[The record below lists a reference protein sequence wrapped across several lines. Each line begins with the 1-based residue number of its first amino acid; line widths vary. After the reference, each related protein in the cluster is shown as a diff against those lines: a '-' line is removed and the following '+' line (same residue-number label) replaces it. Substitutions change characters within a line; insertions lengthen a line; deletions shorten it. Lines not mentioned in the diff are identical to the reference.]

1 MTTRFVVAALTVL
14 VMAMSVGAAHGFTS
28 CSALSGLVT
37 ASPACDYDAPSTST
51 TPLTST
57 RIDAAADSP
66 SLQTVSRSSTSS
78 KSRRRA
84 TKGGRGADDVPAST
98 PVGRSGMK
106 GELNVTKPNAPA
118 EIGGRQY
125 SGHALD
131 RMQGRGF
138 TPSVVE
144 DAIAHG
150 RTAGGR
156 TGSAIHYSP
165 SNHLSVV
172 VGRNGR
178 VVTVSRGD
186 LRPR

>member
-1 MTTRFVVAALTVL
+1 MTRRLTLLLAALLAALTL
-14 VMAMSVGAAHGFTS
+14 APSAASADAQNRVGAFLSAALTHTPANPAENPCTHPGSIAGSARTAVGF
-28 CSALSGLVT
+28 CVAIK
-37 ASPACDYDAPSTST
+37 A
-51 TPLTST
+51 
-57 RIDAAADSP
+57 
-66 SLQTVSRSSTSS
+66 
-78 KSRRRA
+78 
-84 TKGGRGADDVPAST
+84 GRGADDVPAST